1 MFRECCES
9 IHTIAKELAAIRRIL
24 HGALIHR
31 EVILL
36 AIRTTRGETFMPVT
50 LEVGKTAT
58 AVAHRFKGTTEIPLL
73 GAPVY
78 SSSDASVASVDPATG
93 VITAVAEGTVTITGT
108 DTDGLAG
115 SDTVTDTITQTIT
128 LTITPN

>member
-1 MFRECCES
+1 
-9 IHTIAKELAAIRRIL
+9 
-24 HGALIHR
+24 
-31 EVILL
+31 
-36 AIRTTRGETFMPVT
+36 MPAT

-78 SSSDASVASVDPATG
+78 SSSDPSVATVDPASG
-93 VITAVAEGTVTITGT
+93 LITAVAEGTVTITGT

-115 SDTVTDTITQTIT
+115 SDTLTDTITQTIQ
-128 LTITPN
+128 LVITPNP